1 MCGLKE
7 IFEGAGNFCDKKVPC
22 KFHFS
27 IWEKLNLIRFIK
39 TLYKN
44 LSPHPSLRDT
54 FSTREKA
61 FELAFSSINL
71 YFLIFYG
78 FSSRTSFSIFI
89 ILFSVS
95 LSSVLF
101 PLTYPRMRLESSP
114 SIGSV
119 FVSAWI

>member
-22 KFHFS
+22 KSHFS
-27 IWEKLNLIRFIK
+27 IREKLNLIRFIK

-61 FELAFSSINL
+61 NP
-71 YFLIFYG
+71 
-78 FSSRTSFSIFI
+78 
-89 ILFSVS
+89 SVKPAVCHLPFQGR
-95 LSSVLF
+95 LSNWLSV
-101 PLTYPRMRLESSP
+101 R
-114 SIGSV
+114 
-119 FVSAWI
+119 

>member
-22 KFHFS
+22 KSHFS
-27 IWEKLNLIRFIK
+27 IREKLNLIRFIK

-61 FELAFSSINL
+61 NPSVKPAVCHLPFQRWLINGNFILNENHMTRSYDLIKFRSSL
-71 YFLIFYG
+71 FKGLQG
-78 FSSRTSFSIFI
+78 LGQSPKVFI
-89 ILFSVS
+89 S
-95 LSSVLF
+95 LL
-101 PLTYPRMRLESSP
+101 RK
-114 SIGSV
+114 
-119 FVSAWI
+119 